1 MSRKRLIKIIASQ
14 MVLTVLLKLS
24 LNLWYNLEAFYRSF
38 DTKSKW
44 SEARAKIWSGFLGKK
59 HFDLYWRKRQEIEFY
74 HELERHGATFLQSP
88 STDISSSKFLLART
102 LRCTSSSIRELLW
115 LTIITSDP
123 RDSSWIWKI
132 RLDQWLEV
140 KSHSDDSSLRVVLY
154 FCIFIVMECFDIKKN
169 ASIGGSE

>member
-59 HFDLYWRKRQEIEFY
+59 TLWFILKKTPRNRILPWTRTAWSNFSPVAFDWHFFFQV
-74 HELERHGATFLQSP
+74 
-88 STDISSSKFLLART
+88 SSCAN
-102 LRCTSSSIRELLW
+102 IAM
-115 LTIITSDP
+115 
-123 RDSSWIWKI
+123 
-132 RLDQWLEV
+132 
-140 KSHSDDSSLRVVLY
+140 Y
-154 FCIFIVMECFDIKKN
+154 IFIHPRTPLTDKHHLGSAWFVMNMENK
-169 ASIGGSE
+169 IGPMVRSQIT